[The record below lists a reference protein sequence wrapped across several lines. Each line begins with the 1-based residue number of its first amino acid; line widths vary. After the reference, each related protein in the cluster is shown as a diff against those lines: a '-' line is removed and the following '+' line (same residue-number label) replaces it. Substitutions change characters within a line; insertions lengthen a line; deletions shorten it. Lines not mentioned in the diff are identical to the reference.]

1 MMTVISY
8 ATAKYSSSLPTLKLV
23 WAGHE
28 PREFINFFP
37 EWIVNDFVARSN
49 EEVGCLSPVDPIPNI
64 SSQWLES
71 DDLLSAYEEL
81 SRSEYSW
88 EELQARPLP
97 PGVDPAK
104 IETYLSD
111 SVFME
116 KFKMSKEEFSACP
129 RWKQVEMKKVS
140 GLF

>member
-1 MMTVISY
+1 M
-8 ATAKYSSSLPTLKLV
+8 
-23 WAGHE
+23 
-28 PREFINFFP
+28 
-37 EWIVNDFVARSN
+37 
-49 EEVGCLSPVDPIPNI
+49 
-64 SSQWLES
+64 ES

-111 SVFME
+111 SVFMVSLGRLITPFSLMIISGEVQDEQGGVLRLSAVEAGRDEEGLRTVLGPYYVLE
-116 KFKMSKEEFSACP
+116 KSCDFTLLVYIVTVSCLAP
-129 RWKQVEMKKVS
+129 RAAL
-140 GLF
+140 G